1 MDFLKDLNPQQLE
14 AVRQAEGPLLIL
26 AGAGSGKTRVI
37 TYRIAYLIQ
46 NCGVSP
52 YQILAVTFTNKAA
65 EEMRARVG
73 RLLGHRAQDVWISTF
88 HSACVRILRQSAN
101 EGLGRLGY
109 RPDFVIYDTADQQA
123 LIKDCLKE
131 LNIDED
137 LYEPRTVAARI
148 SGLKNA
154 MIDSKEALDPRSFG
168 LEAKVGRVY
177 ALYQEKLKTQ
187 NAMDFDDLLM
197 MTVKLFET
205 SPSLLELYQD
215 RFRYILVDEYQDT
228 NHAQYRLTKL
238 LARKHRNLCVV
249 GDDDQS
255 IYSFRGADLKNI
267 LSFERDYPEAKVIA
281 LEQNYRSTQAIL
293 NGASA
298 VVNRNR
304 RRKPKKLWTENPP
317 GHKLAVVQL
326 MDEESEADYLCRMIQ
341 SGLAEGR
348 TYRDFAVLYRTNAQ
362 SRVIEDAFRREGIP
376 YLVVGGLRFYE
387 RKEIKDMLAYL
398 RLLINPAD
406 SVSLKRIINVPARGI
421 GSVTLEKIER
431 HAGVK
436 NRSLFEA
443 LSEVSGCVAE
453 TDSSSQE
460 GVSLSPAAHR
470 NIQKFV
476 TMIRELQGRVNRLPL
491 ADLLQEVWGRTG
503 YLEALK
509 KDGGPEAESR
519 IENLKELLTA
529 MQEFQERSME
539 TGDLATFLD
548 QVALVSD
555 TDNYSESI
563 GAVALLT
570 LHAAKGLEF
579 PVVFLT
585 GMEEGLFPYSKALT
599 DEHEMEEERRLCYVG
614 MTRAKENLH
623 LTATQCRR
631 IYGST
636 RWNSPSRFL
645 EEIPAEL
652 VEFAGHKRVD
662 QDYNNVYNNNNNDA
676 SVSSGFAVG
685 SLVRHPQWG
694 LGTVK
699 KREGGG
705 EDLRL
710 TVSFASVGTK
720 KLSVKYAM
728 LEGASG

>member
-1 MDFLKDLNPQQLE
+1 MDFLKDLNPQQLD
-14 AVRQAEGPLLIL
+14 AVRQTEGPLLIL
-26 AGAGSGKTRVI
+26 AGAGSGKTRAI
-37 TYRIAYLIQ
+37 TYRIAHLIQ

-52 YQILAVTFTNKAA
+52 YHILAVTFTNKAA
-65 EEMRARVG
+65 GEMRERMEK
-73 RLLGHRAQDVWISTF
+73 LLGHRAQKVWISTF

-101 EGLGRLGY
+101 EGLSRLGY
-109 RPDFVIYDTADQQA
+109 RPDFVIYDTSDQQA
-123 LIKDCLKE
+123 LVRDCLQE

-154 MIDSKEALDPRSFG
+154 MIDSKEALDPKAFG
-168 LEAKVGRVY
+168 MEEKVSRVY
-177 ALYQEKLKTQ
+177 ALYQEKLRNQ

-197 MTVKLFET
+197 NAVKLFET
-205 SPSLLELYQD
+205 VPAVLESYRD

-238 LARKHRNLCVV
+238 LAGKHRNLCVV

-267 LSFERDYPEAKVIA
+267 LSFERDYPEAKVIS
-281 LEQNYRSTQAIL
+281 LEQNYRSTQTIL
-293 NGASA
+293 DGASA

-304 RRKPKKLWTENPP
+304 RRKQKKLWTENPP
-317 GHKLAVVQL
+317 GRKLAVVQL
-326 MDEESEADYLCRMIQ
+326 MDEEAEADYICREIRN
-341 SGLAEGR
+341 GLEEGR
-348 TYRDFAVLYRTNAQ
+348 TYVHFAVLYRTNAQ

-376 YLVVGGLRFYE
+376 YLIIGGLRFYD
-387 RKEIKDMLAYL
+387 RKEVKDVLAYL
-398 RLLINPAD
+398 RLLINPGD
-406 SVSLKRIINVPARGI
+406 SVSLKRIINVPTRGI
-421 GSVTLEKIER
+421 GNVTVEKIAD
-431 HAGVK
+431 HARTKGC
-436 NRSLFEA
+436 SMFEA
-443 LSEVSGCVAE
+443 LSGIYE
-453 TDSSSQE
+453 DD
-460 GVSLSPAAHR
+460 SLSSTAQR
-470 NIQKFV
+470 NIKKFV
-476 TMIRELQGRVNRLPL
+476 LMIDELRGLVGRLSVS
-491 ADLLQEVWGRTG
+491 DLLQEVFSRTG

-509 KDGGPEAESR
+509 EDGGPDAESR

-529 MQEFQERSME
+529 TLEFQERNLE
-539 TGDLATFLD
+539 DGNLAAFLD

-555 TDNYSESI
+555 VDSYSESV
-563 GAVALLT
+563 GAVAMMT

-585 GMEEGLFPYSKALT
+585 GLEEGLFPFSKALT

-614 MTRAKENLH
+614 MTRARERLH
-623 LTATQCRR
+623 LSTTQCRR
-631 IYGST
+631 IYGTT

-652 VEFAGHKRVD
+652 VEFKGHKMPESIGHTNEEQEVHH
-662 QDYNNVYNNNNNDA
+662 DYDGDTQVTQ
-676 SVSSGFAVG
+676 GFNVG

-699 KREGGG
+699 KREGEGD
-705 EDLRL
+705 DLRL
-710 TVSFASVGTK
+710 TVSFQSVGIK
-720 KLSVKYAM
+720 KLAVKYAM